1 MLCDALYEI
10 DSNCKERKI
19 KTTDYYAIIPKKCY
33 NVYELK
39 GKNFEVLPL
48 PNAENRISAE
58 YVWVYPPGVPI
69 LVPGEIISREIIE
82 EIKSLNDHNLS
93 IMSSRV
99 NLPKNIAVY

>member
-1 MLCDALYEI
+1 MPLF
-10 DSNCKERKI
+10 R
-19 KTTDYYAIIPKKCY
+19 KKCY

-69 LVPGEIISREIIE
+69 LVPGEIISREI
-82 EIKSLNDHNLS
+82 
-93 IMSSRV
+93 
-99 NLPKNIAVY
+99 